1 MSSSCGT
8 AALRT
13 SRLLVRLGAVLIA
26 VSPAG
31 WLFALP
37 SGDGQCP
44 KGVVLDT
51 TGAAMP
57 EARVIWYQQMAAQQV
72 LSAPDGTFVFACRD
86 NQVGGVVRAEK
97 TGLTSD
103 TIPAGSS
110 LQIVVKPTA
119 LAQAVTVSATRG
131 DVTTGPEA
139 QSLVVLDAANLRA
152 YPALTL
158 DEKLRQVAGLDLF
171 RRTSSWAANP
181 TTEGISLRGLGSTAA
196 SRSLVLAGGVP
207 LNDGFGG
214 WVHWDELPPDAIQG
228 VSVAKGGGSDLY
240 GSSALG
246 GVVDLIP
253 AQPGPL
259 LVSAALSGAAE
270 DTTDGHGRV
279 DLSGK
284 RWGVLL
290 GGEGFRTAG
299 YVPIAPGL
307 VGAVDRPANVHFQN
321 GRLQVDRQGVAGGK
335 LSLGGNLLNEARG
348 NGTTV
353 QTNGT
358 RLWRWFAGDE
368 WTAGAELTG
377 RARVFG
383 SEESYRQS
391 FSSINAPRSLETL
404 TRLQGVTTQEV
415 GGSADATVGG
425 RGLAVVFG
433 ADLRDL
439 RANDVE
445 RPFAGGVRVSSIQTN
460 SARQRFTGGFV
471 EGLASRGGWSGA
483 ASVRVDSS
491 VNLDTKLVT
500 FTPGG
505 DVTAG
510 TQVPYRSEVLVSP
523 RVGVVRQLP
532 RGWQVHGEGFRAFRA
547 PTMNELYR
555 TGQVGQ
561 ETTLPNVDLRSER
574 GTGAEGG
581 ARWASGVVQAEA
593 SYFWTEI
600 NRPVSAVLLRQS
612 ATAITNLRENLG
624 QIQSQGADVR
634 VRLFEERAVSGAVG
648 YQYAHA
654 VVTGFSAQPGLIG
667 NWIPNVPRQSVTGQM
682 RARRAGWGEVTVA
695 MRAAGRAYDD
705 SSNLFPLRRFVSVD
719 VYGQRELGRGWSAF
733 VSVQNVFNQRA
744 EVARTPLLT
753 LGNPVLAQGG
763 VRFGWGGREDSPP
776 PL

>member
-1 MSSSCGT
+1 MVFGP
-8 AALRT
+8 
-13 SRLLVRLGAVLIA
+13 I
-26 VSPAG
+26 SPA
-31 WLFALP
+31 FAMVSQDTQCP
-37 SGDGQCP
+37 SG
-44 KGVVLDT
+44 VVQDA
-51 TGAAMP
+51 TGAPVA
-57 EARVIWYQQMAAQQV
+57 EARVIWFAAK
-72 LSAPDGTFVFACRD
+72 ATRRETITDRAGAFAFPCTTNED
-86 NQVGGVVRAEK
+86 KGSVRAEK

-103 TIPAGSS
+103 AAPADRAMRI
-110 LQIVVKPTA
+110 IVRPTA
-119 LAQAVTVSATRG
+119 LAQAVTVSATRS
-131 DVTTGPEA
+131 DVATGPGS
-139 QSLVVLDAANLRA
+139 QTVVSLDALSLNS

-158 DEKLRQVAGLDLF
+158 DERLRQVAGFELF

-214 WVHWDELPPDAIQG
+214 WVHWDELPPEAIEG

-246 GVVDLIP
+246 GVVDVIT

-259 LVSAALSGAAE
+259 LVSAAMSGASL

-279 DLSGK
+279 DVSAG
-284 RWGVLL
+284 RWRALL
-290 GGEGFRTAG
+290 AGEGFRTAG
-299 YVPIAPGL
+299 YVPLAPGL
-307 VGAVDRPANVHFQN
+307 LGAVDRPANVHFQN
-321 GRLQVDRQGVAGGK
+321 GRVQLERRGVAGGK
-335 LSLGGNLLNEARG
+335 LFLGGNLLNEARG
-348 NGTTV
+348 NGTV
-353 QTNGT
+353 LQTNGT

-368 WTAGAELTG
+368 WRSGGRISG

-383 SEESYRQS
+383 SAESYRQS
-391 FSSINAPRSLETL
+391 FSSINAQRSVERL
-404 TRLQGVTTQEV
+404 TRLQGVATQEV
-415 GGSADATVGG
+415 GGSADFTVGG
-425 RGLAVVFG
+425 RGAALVFG
-433 ADLRDL
+433 GDVRDL

-491 VNLDTKLVT
+491 VNLDTQLVS
-500 FTPGG
+500 FTPAG
-505 DVTAG
+505 VITAV
-510 TQVPYRSEVLVSP
+510 TQVPYRSEILLSP
-523 RVGVVRQLP
+523 RVGVARQLAG
-532 RGWQVHGEGFRAFRA
+532 RWQLHAEGFRAFRA

-561 ETTLPNVDLRSER
+561 ETTLPNTELRSER

-581 ARWASGVVQAEA
+581 ARWTSRAVQAEA

-600 NRPVSAVLLRQS
+600 NRAVSAVLVRQS
-612 ATAITNLRENLG
+612 ATAITNMRQNLG
-624 QIQSQGADVR
+624 QIQSQGADLR

-654 VVTGFSAQPGLIG
+654 VVTGFSAQPGLVG
-667 NWIPNVPRQSVTGQM
+667 NWIPNVPRQSVTAQL
-682 RARRAGWGEVTVA
+682 RARRSGWGEVTVA
-695 MRAAGRAYDD
+695 MRAAGKAYDD
-705 SSNLFPLRRFVSVD
+705 STNQFALRRFVAVD
-719 VYGQRELGRGWSAF
+719 VYGQRSLGRGWSTF

-763 VRFGWGGREDSPP
+763 VRFGWGGRGD
-776 PL
+776 